1 MSRWNLVI
9 VCAIAVLSPA
19 LPAEAQSADPGP
31 EHLHNRNSDAWQQML
46 DCSDEEWTA
55 IEPRLEKVLFLRAQP
70 YGPLRQRYHELRHLV
85 KHDARAEL
93 ILEKLQEFRQA
104 RAEAD
109 LLLAQSEADLRQI
122 LTVRQEAQLVMM
134 GVIE

>member
-9 VCAIAVLSPA
+9 LGAIAALFPA
-19 LPAEAQSADPGP
+19 LLAHAQSFDPGP
-31 EHLHNRNSDAWQQML
+31 GHVHDHNSDAWQRVL
-46 DCSDEEWTA
+46 DCPDEEWMV

-70 YGPLRQRYHELRHLV
+70 YGPMRQRYHELRHLV
-85 KHDARAEL
+85 KRDARADL